1 MRYTVK
7 ALLSGKGAVQLEL
20 EAASEAEVHSQI
32 HAQGGVVLSVRRN
45 FSGLSGLLSRSRTR
59 FPLANF
65 SQELLALLNAGL
77 NLVEGIETL
86 AEKEE
91 DSSIRELLQQLLARL
106 HEGMTFSRALEA
118 YPQVFPPLYVATVRA
133 SERTGD
139 LGEALTRYLIYQSQ
153 MDAVRKKLVGAS
165 IYPALLLILGGL
177 VAIFLL
183 VFVVPRFSAIYEDVG
198 ADLPWMSLLL
208 IEWGHLVQ
216 KNGWLLAGAT
226 IIMLIALFYL
236 LSQPS
241 VRVWLLQAIW
251 RIPAIGERMRIYQ
264 LARFYKTLGMLL
276 RGGIPV
282 AQALEMVSDLLQPH
296 FRPRVATAVGLIRE
310 GQSISS
316 AMQRAELTTA
326 VGSRML
332 RVGERTGQM
341 GDMMERIGNFHD
353 EEIGRWVDWMTK
365 LIEPLLMAVIGTVI
379 GGIIVLMYL
388 PIFELAG
395 SIN

>member
-32 HAQGGVVLSVRRN
+32 HAQGGVVLSVRRD

-296 FRPRVATAVGLIRE
+296 FRPRVATAVALIRE